1 MKIKY
6 PFGKP
11 ILDNRELNNI
21 KAVLDSGIL
30 VHGRKALEFES
41 LFKKFTNSKEAVS
54 VSSCTAGMHLV
65 YFALGLGKGDE
76 VIVPA
81 QTHISTAHSVE
92 LTGAKPI
99 FVDCDKLNGNINIL
113 EIEKKITKN
122 TKAIAIVHFLGI
134 PVNIF
139 EIKKIAKK
147 YNLFVLEDCALA
159 VGAMYNQQHVGT
171 IGDVGVFS
179 FYPVKH
185 ITTAEGGMIIT
196 NKKSL
201 AKKLRLLRAFG
212 VNKTFSERSRGI
224 YNANYLGL
232 NYRMSEIHASLGCI
246 QMKKLNFFLKQRDKN
261 FKLLNNKIKHNKNIN
276 ILKSYDKILKSSNY
290 CLTMTLKNR
299 LSKKRDQVI
308 KSINS
313 HGLGTS
319 IYYPH
324 PVPRMN
330 YYKKKY
336 GYNPKKYQNSE
347 IISDN
352 SISFSVAPHLRQK
365 EILKIARII
374 NQVLKIYD

>member
-11 ILDNRELNNI
+11 IIGKNEINEIKKVLNTN
-21 KAVLDSGIL
+21 IL
-30 VHGRKALEFES
+30 VHGPTTTKFEN
-41 LFKKFTNSKEAVS
+41 LFKKFTKSKEAIS
-54 VSSCTAGMHLV
+54 VSSCTAGMHLI

-92 LTGAKPI
+92 LTGAKAV
-99 FVDCDKLNGNINIL
+99 FVDCEIDTGNINISK
-113 EIEKKITKN
+113 IEKKINKK

-134 PVNIF
+134 PVNISQV
-139 EIKKIAKK
+139 KKIAKK
-147 YNLFVLEDCALA
+147 HNLFILEDCALA
-159 VGAMYNQQHVGT
+159 IGAKYNKKHVGT

-196 NKKSL
+196 NNKSM

-212 VNKTFSERSRGI
+212 VNKTFSERKRGI
-224 YNANYLGL
+224 YNSDYLGL
-232 NYRMSEIHASLGCI
+232 NYRMSEIHASLGCV
-246 QMKKLNFFLKQRDKN
+246 QMKKLNNFLQQRYKN
-261 FKLLNNKIKHNKNIN
+261 FSFLEKNIKKNKNIK
-276 ILKSYDKILKSSNY
+276 ILKSKKNFLLSSNY
-290 CLTMTLKNR
+290 CLTVILENK
-299 LSKKRDQVI
+299 LSKKRDAI
-308 KSINS
+308 MKKIN
-313 HGLGTS
+313 HLGVGTS

-336 GYNPKKYQNSE
+336 GYQVRKYRNSE
-347 IISDN
+347 IVSDN
-352 SISFSVAPHLRQK
+352 SIAFSVAPHLKQND
-365 EILKIARII
+365 ILRISKII
-374 NQVLKIYD
+374 NIVLSYYD

>member
-11 ILDNRELNNI
+11 ILDKKELNNI

-30 VHGRKALEFES
+30 VHGRKSLEFES
-41 LFKKFTNSKEAVS
+41 LFKKFTNSKEAIS

-92 LTGAKPI
+92 ITGAKPI
-99 FVDCDKLNGNINIL
+99 FVDCDKLTGNINIL

-159 VGAMYNQQHVGT
+159 IGAKYNQQHVGT

-196 NKKSL
+196 NKSSF

-232 NYRMSEIHASLGCI
+232 NYRMSEIHASLGCV
-246 QMKKLNFFLKQRDKN
+246 QMKKINFFLNQRKKN
-261 FKLLNNKIKHNKNIN
+261 FKLLDNKIKQNKNIS
-276 ILKSYDKILKSSNY
+276 ILKSYDKKLISSNY

-299 LSKKRDQVI
+299 LSKKRDQII
-308 KSINS
+308 KKINS
-313 HGLGTS
+313 YGLGTS

-324 PVPRMN
+324 PVPRIN

-347 IISDN
+347 IISDS
-352 SISFSVAPHLRQK
+352 SISFSVAPYLRQK
-365 EILKIARII
+365 EILRIARII
-374 NQVLKIYD
+374 NQVLKFYD